1 MKALKLKGLKSAVSL
16 MKKHAF
22 VRVYMNVSNGCLIPR
37 SYSDCNSWTDFGDN
51 RNIAEVFTYNAYKE
65 EVPTMKELKQEIE
78 ERIENLACRPE
89 LTLSINN

>member
-65 EVPTMKELKQEIE
+65 EVPTVLNLKQEIK
-78 ERIENLACRPE
+78 ERLAE
-89 LTLSINN
+89 LSFRSAELN

>member
-51 RNIAEVFTYNAYKE
+51 RNIAEVFTYNTYNTL
-65 EVPTMKELKQEIE
+65 VPTMKELKQEIE
-78 ERIENLACRPE
+78 ERLAELACRPE
-89 LTLSINN
+89 SNLSINN